1 MKSYLQ
7 KVLEEQEMQENGQVR
22 PDNNKEPSVRLA
34 IYDSL
39 SAAPRV
45 IDLSGQSYEELID
58 LLATKTYQFSHEKG
72 GMVPFTV
79 IKEVVENLIHA
90 YFQEAVIT
98 ILDDGNTIRISDQG
112 PGINEKEK
120 AFLPGFSTATSS
132 MKKIIKGVG
141 SGLPIVKEALGCS
154 GGEIS
159 IEDNLSR
166 GTVITL
172 TMPARTASDSQNSP
186 VDEKIQRTTTAEVP
200 VLNKRQ
206 KRALFLVTELG
217 EAGPSKIAAEID
229 ISLSTAYRDLTLLE
243 ELDLIQSD
251 EHGKRSLTTK
261 GVQQLDKILNS

>member
-7 KVLEEQEMQENGQVR
+7 KVLKEQEMQENGHMQ
-22 PDNNKEPSVRLA
+22 PNNHMEPSVRLA

-45 IDLSGQSYEELID
+45 VDLSSQSYEELID

-72 GMVPFTV
+72 GAVPFTV
-79 IKEVVENLIHA
+79 IKEVVENLIHV

-98 ILDDGNTIRISDQG
+98 ILDNGNTIRISDQG
-112 PGINEKEK
+112 SGIHEKEK
-120 AFLPGFSTATSS
+120 AFLPGFSTATSA

-141 SGLPIVKEALGCS
+141 SGLPIVKEVLSCS

-159 IEDNLSR
+159 IEDNLSH

-172 TMPARTASDSQNSP
+172 TMPTRATTDSQNSP
-186 VDEKIQRTTTAEVP
+186 KDEKAQTTSLTEVP

-229 ISLSTAYRDLTLLE
+229 VSLSTAYRDLTFLE